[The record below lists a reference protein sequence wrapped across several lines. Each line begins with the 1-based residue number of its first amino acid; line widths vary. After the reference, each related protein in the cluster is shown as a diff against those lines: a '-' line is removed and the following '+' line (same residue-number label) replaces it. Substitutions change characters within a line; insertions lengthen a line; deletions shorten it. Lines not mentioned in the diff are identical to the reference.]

1 MKLKL
6 TPIYILSFLCL
17 YFFVMELHDWLHA
30 SVAALVSGNWG
41 PRGFDR
47 WQIGGPLSV
56 SNGQRALATLA
67 GPLVNFVV
75 IWIGWIKMSNRDSL
89 ADQSLGC
96 NLVLAAQPMAM
107 LWAAFTGG
115 GDLTNGL
122 KLLFS
127 HYDAIYHHL
136 LATIG
141 LLLMVVI
148 CIPALIKVFI
158 LLPSWG
164 AKFIYFPIFLFVPTL
179 LHRLVTKELD
189 GLLQRYEPDESLA
202 YALVFFWTVL
212 LLAGYLYTRRRLET
226 LLVDSELPL

>member
-6 TPIYILSFLCL
+6 TPIYILSFLCI

-30 SVAALVSGNWG
+30 SVAALVSGTWG

-47 WQIGGPLSV
+47 WEIGGLLSV

-75 IWIGWIKMSNRDSL
+75 IWIGWIKMGNRDSL

-107 LWAAFTGG
+107 LMAAFTGG
-115 GDLTNGL
+115 GDLTIGL

-127 HYDAIYHHL
+127 HYDGIYHHL
-136 LATIG
+136 FATLG
-141 LLLMVVI
+141 LLIMLMI
-148 CIPALIKVFI
+148 CVPPLVKVFV

-164 AKFIYFPIFLFVPTL
+164 AKFIYFPLFLFLPTL
-179 LHRLVTKELD
+179 VHRFVAGELD
-189 GLLQRYEPDESLA
+189 VLLRRYEPDEGLA
-202 YALVFFWTVL
+202 YAVVFFWTVA
-212 LLAGYLYTRRRLET
+212 LLAGFLYTRRRLET

>member
-17 YFFVMELHDWLHA
+17 TFFIMELHEWLHA
-30 SVAALVSGNWG
+30 LIAALVSGSWG

-47 WQIGGPLSV
+47 WDIGGALSV

-75 IWIGWIKMSNRDSL
+75 IWIGWIKMGNRDSL

-96 NLVLAAQPMAM
+96 NLVLAAQPMG
-107 LWAAFTGG
+107 LLIAAFSGG
-115 GDLTNGL
+115 GDTTIGL

-127 HYDAIYHHL
+127 HYDGIYHHL
-136 LATIG
+136 FAILG
-141 LLLMVVI
+141 LLIILVV
-148 CIPALIKVFI
+148 CIPALIKVFV

-164 AKFIYFPIFLFVPTL
+164 AKFFYFPIFLLAPMWIHHFVSKQLDEL
-179 LHRLVTKELD
+179 LK
-189 GLLQRYEPDESLA
+189 RYEPDEGMA
-202 YALVFFWTVL
+202 YAVVFFWTIAL
-212 LLAGYLYTRRRLET
+212 FGGWLYTRRRLET

>member
-17 YFFVMELHDWLHA
+17 NFFLMELHDWLHA
-30 SVAALVSGNWG
+30 AVAALVSGTWG

-47 WQIGGPLSV
+47 WQIGGIMSV

-67 GPLVNFVV
+67 GPLVNFVA
-75 IWIGWIKMSNRDSL
+75 IWIGWIKMGNRDSL

-107 LWAAFTGG
+107 LIAAFTGG
-115 GDLTNGL
+115 GDTTIGL

-127 HYDAIYHHL
+127 HYDGIYHHL
-136 LATIG
+136 FATIG
-141 LLLMVVI
+141 LLVVLGI
-148 CIPALIKVFI
+148 CVPALVKVFS

-164 AKFIYFPIFLFVPTL
+164 AKFVYFPLFLFLPMWV
-179 LHRLVTKELD
+179 HQFVARELD
-189 GLLQRYEPDESLA
+189 VLLRRYEPDEGLA
-202 YALVFFWTVL
+202 YAVVFIWTVAL
-212 LLAGYLYTRRRLET
+212 LGGVLYTRRRLET

>member
-17 YFFVMELHDWLHA
+17 NFFIMELHDWLHA
-30 SVAALVSGNWG
+30 AVAALVSGTWG

-47 WQIGGPLSV
+47 WQIGGVLSV

-67 GPLVNFVV
+67 GPLVNY
-75 IWIGWIKMSNRDSL
+75 IALWIGWIKMGNRDSL

-96 NLVLAAQPMAM
+96 NLVLAAQPVSMI
-107 LWAAFTGG
+107 LAAFTGG
-115 GDLTNGL
+115 GDTTIGL

-127 HYDAIYHHL
+127 HYDGMYHHL
-136 LATIG
+136 FATIG
-141 LLLMVVI
+141 LLVV
-148 CIPALIKVFI
+148 LITCVPPLVKVFV

-164 AKFIYFPIFLFVPTL
+164 AKFIYFPLFLFLPMWV
-179 LHRLVTKELD
+179 HRFVARELD
-189 GLLQRYEPDESLA
+189 GLLIRYEPDENLA
-202 YALVFFWTVL
+202 YVVIFIWTAVL
-212 LLAGYLYTRRRLET
+212 LGGLLYTRRRLET